1 MRVIWQESVQC
12 DIETAFLE
20 GLARFGEKVA
30 KRFFVHIWDYDS
42 RLAAFP
48 YMGKVECF
56 LSGSS
61 KEYRSLV
68 VQVHNHYKLIYR
80 VSEEEDTVYVVAL
93 WDTRRNP
100 QDMDAGLSDD
110 RE

>member
-61 KEYRSLV
+61 KEYHSLV
-68 VQVHNHYKLIYR
+68 VHNHYKLIYR

>member
-1 MRVIWQESVQC
+1 MQLYEYGKFHFGQKSAGKLMNGI
-12 DIETAFLE
+12 
-20 GLARFGEKVA
+20 RF
-30 KRFFVHIWDYDS
+30 DS
-42 RLAAFP
+42 ERLVAFP
-48 YMGKVECF
+48 YLGSLEPR
-56 LSGSS
+56 LSHLHLP
-61 KEYRSLV
+61 YRSLV
-68 VQVHNHYKLIYR
+68 VHNHYKLIYR

>member
-1 MRVIWQESVQC
+1 MKVIWQESVQH
-12 DIETAFLE
+12 DIEIAFLD
-20 GLARFGEKVA
+20 GLSRFGEKVA
-30 KRFFVHIWDYDS
+30 KRFFVRIRDYDT

-48 YMGKVECF
+48 YMGKVEYF

-68 VQVHNHYKLIYR
+68 VHNHYKLIYR

-100 QDMDAGLSDD
+100 QDMDADLSDD

>member
-1 MRVIWQESVQC
+1 MRVIWQESVQS
-12 DIETAFLE
+12 DIETAFLD
-20 GLARFGEKVA
+20 GLVRFGEKVA
-30 KRFFVHIWDYDS
+30 KRFFVRIKAYDS

-48 YMGKVECF
+48 YMGKVEHL
-56 LSGSS
+56 LSGLS

-68 VQVHNHYKLIYR
+68 VHEHYKLIYR

-100 QDMDAGLSDD
+100 QDMDADLSDD
-110 RE
+110 SE

>member
-1 MRVIWQESVQC
+1 MILKQP
-12 DIETAFLE
+12 FLE

-48 YMGKVECF
+48 YMGKVEHL
-56 LSGSS
+56 LSGLS

-68 VQVHNHYKLIYR
+68 VHEHYKLIYR

-100 QDMDAGLSDD
+100 QDMDADLSDD
-110 RE
+110 SE